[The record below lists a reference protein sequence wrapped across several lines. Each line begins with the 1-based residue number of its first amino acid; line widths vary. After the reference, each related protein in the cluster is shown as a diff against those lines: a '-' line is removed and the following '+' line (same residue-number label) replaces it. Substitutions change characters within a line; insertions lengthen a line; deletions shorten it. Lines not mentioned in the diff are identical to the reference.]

1 MKKNILNIKKGEGYF
16 KICLNHLDRNFRTMG
31 DVFFDEN
38 TIKLIKALIS
48 IYIKNNEIY
57 KDKIKLFFTRIE
69 KVIMK

>member
-48 IYIKNNEIY
+48 IYKENNEIY